1 MCIIIMRE
9 VNVSNTASSKTALIL
24 AEFDGPADL
33 LRAAEKARD
42 AGYKKFDC
50 HSPFPVHGMD
60 AAMGLKRSPL
70 GWIVGLSALIG
81 TSSALALQWWT
92 STIDYPLVISGKPF
106 FSFQAYV
113 PVTFALGVLLS
124 AFAALI
130 GMLALN
136 GLPRLNHPLFNSDR
150 FEKATNDGFFISIE
164 ADDPIFEIEK
174 TQTFL
179 ESIGG
184 ENLEVVKEE

>member
-1 MCIIIMRE
+1 MCIITRPE
-9 VNVSNTASSKTALIL
+9 VNVANGASLKTALIL
-24 AEFDGPADL
+24 AEFGGPADL
-33 LRAAEKARD
+33 LKAAQEVRD
-42 AGYKKFDC
+42 AGYRKFDC
-50 HSPFPVHGMD
+50 HSPFPIHGMD
-60 AAMGLKRSPL
+60 AAMGLRRSPL
-70 GWIVGLSALIG
+70 GWIVGIAALIG
-81 TSSALALQWWT
+81 TSSALAIQWWT

-150 FEKATNDGFFISIE
+150 SGKVTDDSFFISIE
-164 ADDPIFEIEK
+164 AGDPIFDVGK
-174 TQTFL
+174 TTQFL

-184 ENLEVVKEE
+184 KNLEVINDE

>member
-1 MCIIIMRE
+1 MNNAI
-9 VNVSNTASSKTALIL
+9 VKKTQAVL
-24 AEFDGPADL
+24 AEFDSPTAL
-33 LRAAEKARD
+33 LKTAETLRD

-50 HSPFPVHGMD
+50 HSPFAIHGMD
-60 AAMGLKRSPL
+60 RAMGLKRSPL
-70 GWIVGLSALIG
+70 GWMVGLAAVVG

-124 AFAALI
+124 AATALI

-136 GLPRLNHPLFNSDR
+136 GLPRFHHPVFYSDR
-150 FEKATNDGFFISIE
+150 FSRASDDGFFISVEGDDKMFNVEQTRALLQQCGGKNIE
-164 ADDPIFEIEK
+164 I
-174 TQTFL
+174 L
-179 ESIGG
+179 EG
-184 ENLEVVKEE
+184 E